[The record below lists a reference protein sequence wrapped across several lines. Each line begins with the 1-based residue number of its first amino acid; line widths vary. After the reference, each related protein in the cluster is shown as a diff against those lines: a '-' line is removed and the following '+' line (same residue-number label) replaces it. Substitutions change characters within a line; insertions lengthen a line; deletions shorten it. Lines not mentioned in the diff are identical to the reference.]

1 MTLIY
6 LNYNLITLNLIMQY
20 QLFLTIDY
28 PKSASSSLEQSR
40 LYQTTQ
46 VSVKKMIELMNS
58 RFFMLRVIPE
68 MEYLQNSGPKTVLL
82 TILVPLMTIETTT
95 ALPDKGQM

>member
-6 LNYNLITLNLIMQY
+6 LNYTLITLNLIMQY

-40 LYQTTQ
+40 LQQTTQ
-46 VSVKKMIELMNS
+46 GVMSK
-58 RFFMLRVIPE
+58 RFTRRIF
-68 MEYLQNSGPKTVLL
+68 N
-82 TILVPLMTIETTT
+82 
-95 ALPDKGQM
+95 